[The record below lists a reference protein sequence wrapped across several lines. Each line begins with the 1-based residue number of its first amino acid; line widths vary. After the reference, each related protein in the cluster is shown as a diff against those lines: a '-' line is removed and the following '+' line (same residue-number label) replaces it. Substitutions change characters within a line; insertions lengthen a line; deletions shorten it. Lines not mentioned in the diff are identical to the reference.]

1 KASEEL
7 PSATNLTPN
16 EDVKEVLRRQEQV
29 FQDRMKEQEQRFIEK
44 LKELLLEQE
53 SRYQEKIKQQE
64 LIAQDSFLRHC
75 RETEEVQKKLKQELM
90 EHGIVISQAEEEND
104 KLKKTVKDLQTVFK
118 KLMAAKEAME
128 KEHKE
133 KISLME
139 TKYEAISASQKHEIQ
154 QWQDDLKK
162 TEDGFFDIAKR
173 YERLRDATKTIH
185 QNEQML
191 KTQNDDL
198 RVELNQKKE
207 AFREAIQNVEEKY
220 GKIQQEMENEKSQ
233 KEQELK
239 KAQVMLRRAE
249 VKILSLNDTISKKD
263 EELQRQ
269 GALLDEI
276 TKDY

>member
-1 KASEEL
+1 
-7 PSATNLTPN
+7 
-16 EDVKEVLRRQEQV
+16 
-29 FQDRMKEQEQRFIEK
+29 M
-44 LKELLLEQE
+44 
-53 SRYQEKIKQQE
+53 
-64 LIAQDSFLRHC
+64 
-75 RETEEVQKKLKQELM
+75 
-90 EHGIVISQAEEEND
+90 G
-104 KLKKTVKDLQTVFK
+104 
-118 KLMAAKEAME
+118 E

-133 KISLME
+133 KMGIME
-139 TKYEAISASQKHEIQ
+139 TKYEAISASQRQEIQ

-191 KTQNDDL
+191 KSQNDEM
-198 RVELNQKKE
+198 RAEQCTKKE
-207 AFREAIQNVEEKY
+207 AFKDAIQNLEEKY
-220 GKIQQEMENEKSQ
+220 SKIQQDMENEKMQ
-233 KEQELK
+233 KDQEIK